1 MNTENNNETQEPID
15 GLQPSGQGEGCV
27 DPAHT
32 PQKEYSKSKSVM
44 MTNPCIDS
52 VFQYGFLEPSILSDF
67 LNAVLSFT
75 GENAIEEITYLPK
88 DLAASD
94 PLSSF
99 AYHFTVDIRCR
110 TKNNHH
116 FLIEMQNDFWDD
128 YHLKCLVEHSRML
141 SRLDTD
147 QSLEDQAL
155 RIEKNKGDTNKFW
168 KNIEGLY
175 TIVITNKAFSSDRM
189 KSSYPGEAMMEPF
202 LVNNYE
208 LRHTEQLERRYG
220 DTPNQIVLL
229 MLDNLNKKAEELSS
243 SLERWAY
250 LFKDPSLKSGVS
262 KISETKEISDP
273 DLVSGGNKSIR
284 AFIDRV
290 NIEHLPQEVRERY
303 IRSLVYFNDTILDI
317 TIKSREEGEQVG
329 IAKGEQIGIAKGE
342 QIGIAKSEQKLL
354 EEKRKHEEEK
364 NHMAYMMFQE
374 GMDIEKI
381 SRITGLS
388 IEEIQSLKSPGI

>member
-1 MNTENNNETQEPID
+1 MNTNLCTHDAQSN
-15 GLQPSGQGEGCV
+15 
-27 DPAHT
+27 
-32 PQKEYSKSKSVM
+32 KEESKSKSIR

-116 FLIEMQNDFWDD
+116 FLIEMQNDFRDD

-155 RIEKNKGDTNKFW
+155 RAEKNKGDTNKFW
-168 KNIEGLY
+168 KNVEGLY

-250 LFKDPSLKSGVS
+250 LFKDPSLKSGVR

-317 TIKSREEGEQVG
+317 SMKSREE
-329 IAKGEQIGIAKGE
+329 GEQIGIAKG
-342 QIGIAKSEQKLL
+342 EQKLL

-364 NHMAYMMFQE
+364 RKHEEEKKHMVCMMVQE
-374 GMDIEKI
+374 GMDLEKI
-381 SRITGLS
+381 SRITGFS
-388 IEEIQSLKSPGI
+388 IEEIQSLKSSGIEFSNT

>member
-1 MNTENNNETQEPID
+1 MTNESIYPMNTENNNETQEPID
-15 GLQPSGQGEGCV
+15 GIQPYGQGEGGA
-27 DPAHT
+27 DPMHT
-32 PQKEYSKSKSVM
+32 PQKEESKSKSIR

-75 GENAIEEITYLPK
+75 GENAIEEITYLPR
-88 DLAASD
+88 DLATSD

-116 FLIEMQNDFWDD
+116 FLIEMQNDFRDD

-147 QSLEDQAL
+147 QSLEEQAL
-155 RIEKNKGDTNKFW
+155 RAEKNKGDTNKFW
-168 KNIEGLY
+168 KNVEGLY

-250 LFKDPSLKSGVS
+250 LFKDPSLKSGVR

-317 TIKSREEGEQVG
+317 SIKSREEGEQ
-329 IAKGEQIGIAKGE
+329 IGIAKG
-342 QIGIAKSEQKLL
+342 EQKLL

-364 NHMAYMMFQE
+364 KHMVCMMVQE
-374 GMDIEKI
+374 GMDLEKI
-381 SRITGLS
+381 SRITGFS
-388 IEEIQSLKSPGI
+388 IEEIQSLKSPGIEFSNT

>member
-1 MNTENNNETQEPID
+1 MNTENNNETQGPID
-15 GLQPSGQGEGCV
+15 GLQPYGQGKGGS
-27 DPAHT
+27 DPTHT
-32 PQKEYSKSKSVM
+32 PQKEESKSKSIR

-116 FLIEMQNDFWDD
+116 FLIEMQNDFRDD
-128 YHLKCLVEHSRML
+128 YHLKSLVEHSRML

-147 QSLEDQAL
+147 QSLEEQAL
-155 RIEKNKGDTNKFW
+155 RVEKNKGDVSKFW
-168 KNIEGLY
+168 KNVEGLY

-250 LFKDPSLKSGVS
+250 LFKDPSLKSGVR

-317 TIKSREEGEQVG
+317 SMKSREE
-329 IAKGEQIGIAKGE
+329 GE

-364 NHMAYMMFQE
+364 RKHEEEKKHMVCMMVQE
-374 GMDIEKI
+374 GMDLEKI
-381 SRITGLS
+381 SRITGFS
-388 IEEIQSLKSPGI
+388 IEEIQSLKSSGIEFSNT

>member
-1 MNTENNNETQEPID
+1 MNTENNNETQGPID
-15 GLQPSGQGEGCV
+15 GLQPYGQGKGGS
-27 DPAHT
+27 DPTHT
-32 PQKEYSKSKSVM
+32 PQKEESKSKSIR

-116 FLIEMQNDFWDD
+116 FLIEMQNDFRDD

-155 RIEKNKGDTNKFW
+155 RAEKNKGDTNKFW
-168 KNIEGLY
+168 KNVEGLY

-250 LFKDPSLKSGVS
+250 LFKDPSLKSGVR

-317 TIKSREEGEQVG
+317 SMKSREE
-329 IAKGEQIGIAKGE
+329 GEQIGIAKG
-342 QIGIAKSEQKLL
+342 EQKLL

-364 NHMAYMMFQE
+364 KHMVSMMVQE
-374 GMDIEKI
+374 GMDLEKI
-381 SRITGLS
+381 SRITGFS
-388 IEEIQSLKSPGI
+388 IEELQSLKSSGIEFSNT

>member
-1 MNTENNNETQEPID
+1 MNTNLCTHDAQSN
-15 GLQPSGQGEGCV
+15 
-27 DPAHT
+27 
-32 PQKEYSKSKSVM
+32 KEESKSKSIR

-116 FLIEMQNDFWDD
+116 FLIEMQNDFRDD
-128 YHLKCLVEHSRML
+128 YHLKSLVEHSRML

-147 QSLEDQAL
+147 QSLEEQAL
-155 RIEKNKGDTNKFW
+155 RVEKNKGDVSKFW
-168 KNIEGLY
+168 KNVEGLY

-250 LFKDPSLKSGVS
+250 LFKDPSLKSGVR

-317 TIKSREEGEQVG
+317 SMKSREE
-329 IAKGEQIGIAKGE
+329 GEQIGIAKG
-342 QIGIAKSEQKLL
+342 EQKLL

-364 NHMAYMMFQE
+364 KHMVSMMVQE
-374 GMDIEKI
+374 GMDLEKI
-381 SRITGLS
+381 SRITGFS
-388 IEEIQSLKSPGI
+388 IEELQSLKSSGIEFSNT